1 MTIYELSVIST
12 TGFPYYNLKVNN
24 IPKGVRLYLR
34 FFDFSE
40 EKENNISTEKFDHS
54 LEFDLKAGL
63 ISALYEF
70 AKSIDKNIKLLEFK
84 TKTENIEKENLG
96 SKDHKGDVLLTLTT
110 EPFLLHKSV
119 QKKIELIYDIII
131 SSKVPLDSA
140 YEILA
145 NEEDLITNILTDK
158 SALDNIQKN
167 LKRINSISEQFLN
180 EMGMYGLK
188 GICITSFDL
197 SPLKVFSNEYQ
208 FEDINQILRNIGFIP
223 DIEPYEWIYRI
234 SFINNQPVWVYIE
247 DKSNIS

>member
-40 EKENNISTEKFDHS
+40 EKENNGSPEKFDLG

-84 TKTENIEKENLG
+84 TKTDNIEKENLDDMN

-110 EPFLLHKSV
+110 EPFLLHKSI

-131 SSKVPLDSA
+131 SSKIPLDSA

-145 NEEDLITNILTDK
+145 NEEDLISNILTDK
-158 SALDNIQKN
+158 GALDNIQKN
-167 LKRINSISEQFLN
+167 LEQINSISEQFLN

-188 GICITSFDL
+188 GI
-197 SPLKVFSNEYQ
+197 
-208 FEDINQILRNIGFIP
+208 
-223 DIEPYEWIYRI
+223 
-234 SFINNQPVWVYIE
+234 
-247 DKSNIS
+247 